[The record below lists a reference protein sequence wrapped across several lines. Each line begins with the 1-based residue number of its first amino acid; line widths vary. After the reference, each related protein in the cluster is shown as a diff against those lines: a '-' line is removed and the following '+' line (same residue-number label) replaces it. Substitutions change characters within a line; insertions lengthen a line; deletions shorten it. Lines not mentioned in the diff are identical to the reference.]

1 MDVVPTRAV
10 ENGSRYNMPAPFAW
24 LRSCWRRLQICP
36 WRLSLLCSALTM
48 SPSFGACWLTGK
60 VLIKKPHPCLGSCSQ
75 QAWVS
80 HRREAALP
88 PPTMCSCY
96 LCFFFFFSPPQTAS
110 LGETTSWNPGIGSV
124 WSLSSIV
131 PEELRWDSSPEK
143 SNLNYFQAFLLLM
156 ENYFI
161 LKSPGKETRKKKF
174 FFFPRWK
181 ELANSITTIMRIAIK
196 SSSSGKLCSLKHEV
210 KEEQGSVFLATTVL
224 HNPPSSTCEQPWERA
239 FISSSWNGQQ

>member
-96 LCFFFFFSPPQTAS
+96 LCFFFFFFPSPNCLPWWDNFLESWYWLCLKSQQCCPRRTS
-110 LGETTSWNPGIGSV
+110 LGFFSRKIQSQLFPGFP
-124 WSLSSIV
+124 LA
-131 PEELRWDSSPEK
+131 
-143 SNLNYFQAFLLLM
+143 N
-156 ENYFI
+156 
-161 LKSPGKETRKKKF
+161 GKLFYPKITRQRNKKKIF